1 MSVKLNVQPER
12 IHYMS
17 QVTIFGN
24 RDRLYERRQSVSD
37 AIHASLVVAIGL
49 PPEKRFHR
57 FVGFDRE
64 NFMYPADRREDY
76 TIIEISMFEGR
87 SADSKKQLIR
97 LLFENLQR
105 ECGLDPQDVEITI
118 FETPR
123 ANWGIRG
130 VPGDE
135 LGLSYKVEV

>member
-1 MSVKLNVQPER
+1 MRNQNGLNA
-12 IHYMS
+12 MS

-24 RDRLYERRQSVSD
+24 RDRLYERRLPVSD

-57 FVGFDRE
+57 FVGFERE
-64 NFMYPADRREDY
+64 NFVYPADRSENY
-76 TIIEISMFEGR
+76 TIVEISMFEGR
-87 SADSKKQLIR
+87 SAESKKHLIR

-135 LGLSYKVEV
+135 LGLNYKVDV